1 MKKFVRK
8 RRDIQSH
15 VTIDKKRSEKS
26 ARTCEHAST
35 STTLNQLLECHTI
48 HLMKTYAESL
58 LYKLVPFHRKCST
71 ENKRGKFTQK
81 AVEKMRT
88 R

>member
-1 MKKFVRK
+1 MKKKKNDVQRH
-8 RRDIQSH
+8 D
-15 VTIDKKRSEKS
+15 TIDKKGPKKEKVHVHDAS
-26 ARTCEHAST
+26 AST
-35 STTLNQLLECHTI
+35 TVNQLLECHTI